1 MLHGSRMKGIPAIH
15 CHAIRDGVTMR
26 ARYTSGVL
34 LALLVSV
41 PAYEGANAQSAPE
54 PADAA
59 DPVSKVLEAADPKAA
74 FEALDAKEKAD
85 FNARTEVADVTVEEE
100 TVEKVEGS
108 DAKAGAQA
116 CWKGQAKGKAKAA
129 AGNVLF
135 TYWVVGEWC
144 ASGGKVTSTKFV
156 RGDGETQTPGWRYV
170 GVEAKGGE
178 TARGKARVWA
188 RHRFILGVGGIDIK
202 TDDRCVRL
210 TGNAKGKIKVEH
222 KCDVF

>member
-1 MLHGSRMKGIPAIH
+1 
-15 CHAIRDGVTMR
+15 MR
-26 ARYTSGVL
+26 AQCTSSVL

-41 PAYEGANAQSAPE
+41 SAYEGANAQPAPE

-59 DPVSKVLEAADPKAA
+59 DPVSKVLKAPDPKAA

-85 FNARTEVADVTVEEE
+85 FNTRMEVSEVTVEEE
-100 TVEKVEGS
+100 KVEKIEAL

-116 CWKGQAKGKAKAA
+116 CWKGQAKGKAKAVT
-129 AGNVLF
+129 GNTLF

-144 ASGGKVTSTKFV
+144 ASGGKVTSAKFS
-156 RGDGETQTPGWRYV
+156 RGDGETKTPGWRYV

-178 TARGKARVWA
+178 TVKGMARVWA
-188 RHRFILGVGGIDIK
+188 RHRFILGVGGIDVK
-202 TDDRCVRL
+202 TDDRCLRF
-210 TGNAKGKIKVEH
+210 TGNAKGKLKVEH

>member
-1 MLHGSRMKGIPAIH
+1 MPFRTGDI
-15 CHAIRDGVTMR
+15 MR
-26 ARYTSGVL
+26 APYTSGAL

-41 PAYEGANAQSAPE
+41 SAYETANAQSAPE
-54 PADAA
+54 PADAE
-59 DPVSKVLEAADPKAA
+59 DPVSKVLKAPDPKAT

-100 TVEKVEGS
+100 KVEKVEGS

-129 AGNVLF
+129 AGNTLF

-144 ASGGKVTSTKFV
+144 ASGGKVTSAKFS
-156 RGDGETQTPGWRYV
+156 RGDGETKTPGWRYV
-170 GVEAKGGE
+170 GVETKGGE
-178 TARGKARVWA
+178 AVKGKARVWA

-202 TDDRCVRL
+202 TDDRCLRF
-210 TGNAKGKIKVEH
+210 TGNAKGKLKVEH